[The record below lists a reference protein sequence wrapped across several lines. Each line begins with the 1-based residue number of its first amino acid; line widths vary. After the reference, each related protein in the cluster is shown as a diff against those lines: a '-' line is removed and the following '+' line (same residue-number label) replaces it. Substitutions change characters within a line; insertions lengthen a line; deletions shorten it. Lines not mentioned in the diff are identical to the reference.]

1 MAAKTE
7 PEAAICKKK
16 QYTTRTDETVVLESA
31 PLSHWRPF
39 GKVVWCLRRV
49 GLERDWLLLPDSTEV
64 TVGRGLGVTYQLLSK
79 TCPLMVSR
87 NHCVFK
93 QDADGLWMVTDNKSL
108 NGVWVNSVRIESQ
121 KPYLL
126 AEGDLVQLGVP
137 LENESNPEYE
147 YRLIREDF
155 EKMSPYLAKRVD
167 QEMTK
172 PRPMKTKRKN
182 NTEDSE
188 TSGTEC
194 SAARK
199 VYRSCVSYEGGESL
213 VPRSVLEK
221 QPTQTL
227 DPVASTPGTSKVTT
241 PTTVLCDS
249 QDFSGSLTSAVGE
262 CSINSSVNSSELAR
276 LKEKIKGIQRLK
288 TKVQALEQQSAVLQA
303 RPQTESV
310 SQRELKQLERE
321 LQELRQQLCFEQQ
334 LQRRTVETLEK
345 TFHEEEQRLEDEK
358 KKQHEGEES
367 LQQQLAQT
375 LQEHR
380 KLMEDL
386 KRSRKDFEEILQA
399 KDKELEETKEE
410 KEKVMAQK
418 EVVLTQMSDVLE
430 NELQCIICSEH
441 FIEAVTL
448 NCSHSFCCYCIT
460 EWKKRKHECPICRQP
475 ICTQTRSIVLDNC
488 IERIV
493 ENLGAEVKERRAT
506 LLQERKEK
514 KEEEV
519 VCVSDSESDSSDI
532 SSVLSLRSYESY
544 SDSLSEVDSPSFSG
558 DSDDGESYFFLDDL
572 V

>member
-1 MAAKTE
+1 MVKRQTMAGKTE
-7 PEAAICKKK
+7 TEVVIRKK
-16 QYTTRTDETVVLESA
+16 QQHANRVEEAVVLESEA
-31 PLSHWRPF
+31 ASHWRPL

-49 GLERDWLLLPDSTEV
+49 GLERDWLLLPDNTEV

-93 QDADGLWMVTDNKSL
+93 QDADGLWVVTDNKSL
-108 NGVWVNSVRIESQ
+108 NGVWVNNVRIESQ
-121 KPYLL
+121 KPYQIV
-126 AEGDLVQLGVP
+126 EGDLVQLGVP
-137 LENESNPEYE
+137 LENESSPEYE
-147 YRLIREDF
+147 YRLIREGF
-155 EKMSPYLAKRVD
+155 ETISPCLAKRLD
-167 QEMTK
+167 QEVTK
-172 PRPMKTKRKN
+172 QRPMKTKRKI

-194 SAARK
+194 SSGTRK
-199 VYRSCVSYEGGESL
+199 LHRSCGSNVEGESL

-221 QPTQTL
+221 QPTQSV
-227 DPVASTPGTSKVTT
+227 DPVVSTPGTSKVTES
-241 PTTVLCDS
+241 TTVLCNS
-249 QDFSGSLTSAVGE
+249 QDFAGSLTQVVGE

-276 LKEKIKGIQRLK
+276 LKENIKGIQRLK
-288 TKVQALEQQSAVLQA
+288 TKVQALEHQSAVLQA
-303 RPQTESV
+303 KPHSESV
-310 SQRELKQLERE
+310 SQRELKQLEQE
-321 LQELRQQLCFEQQ
+321 LQELRKQLLFEQQ
-334 LQRRTVETLEK
+334 LQRQTVEKLEK
-345 TFHEEEQRLEDEK
+345 TFHEEEQRLE
-358 KKQHEGEES
+358 
-367 LQQQLAQT
+367 
-375 LQEHR
+375 HR

-386 KRSRKDFEEILQA
+386 QRSRKDFEEILQA

-418 EVVLTQMSDVLE
+418 QVVLTQMSDVLE

-448 NCSHSFCCYCIT
+448 NCSHSFCSYCIT
-460 EWKKRKHECPICRQP
+460 EWKKRKHECPICRQT

-514 KEEEV
+514 KQEEV
-519 VCVSDSESDSSDI
+519 VSVSDSDSDSSDI
-532 SSVLSLRSYESY
+532 SSVLSLRSYETY
-544 SDSLSEVDSPSFSG
+544 SDTPSGVDSPSFTG
-558 DSDDGESYFFLDDL
+558 DSDDGESYFFIEDF